1 MNIFKLDKFSIYLIL
16 ETSPLKIKL
25 EDFIDQV
32 VDAGVSIIQLR
43 DKGCSENERYQTSL
57 KLSRLLEN
65 KCCKLIIN
73 DSIDIALSV
82 NADGVHLGIKDIPI
96 NFARS
101 KYPDLILGY
110 SCNIIDDVEIAN
122 QYADYIGIGPA
133 FKSSTKLDIRDILSI
148 KEIDQLSKKSEIPSF
163 AIGGIDEFNIDE
175 IRNNTSVN
183 GVAISSY
190 ITSTP
195 TPYDTVSRLLR

>member
-1 MNIFKLDKFSIYLIL
+1 MNILNLDKFSIYLIL
-16 ETSPLKIKL
+16 ETSALKTKL

-43 DKGCSENERYQTSL
+43 DKGCSENERYHTSL
-57 KLSRLLEN
+57 KLSQLLEN
-65 KCCKLIIN
+65 KSCKLIIN

-82 NADGVHLGIKDIPI
+82 NADGVHLGIKDTPI
-96 NFARS
+96 DEVKL
-101 KYPDLILGY
+101 KYPNLILGY
-110 SCNIIDDVEIAN
+110 SCNNIHDVEIAN

-133 FKSSTKLDIRDILSI
+133 FKSSTKLDTREILSI
-148 KEIDQLSKKSEIPSF
+148 EEINQLSRKSIHPSF
-163 AIGGIDEFNIDE
+163 AIGGINDLNIDV
-175 IRNNTSVN
+175 IRNNTSVS

-190 ITSTP
+190 ITSTL